1 NEDRHGAAGRLVML
15 MRRRDV
21 IIFIALFLVAAA
33 VPPVSAAGEETRPFD
48 DVPAATWPYAVI
60 DHFSAKGWVKGYDGG
75 LYAEG
80 RILSRYELALMTG
93 EILDRA
99 ARLGGWG
106 LKPREVAWRQ
116 LSAKEYAPELELLG
130 YRLEEGGSASPGSLT
145 QGFVLS
151 ARTGPEDG
159 VPTWAA
165 RLRAPNASGGGW
177 RVGEGPL
184 EKGSPSLSAREAPD
198 KGPFT
203 LSAGD
208 VMDIKAL
215 LVGGRLNSDMADWRG
230 PSLAV
235 ASAKPSLTVDRS
247 ILERDADPRDR
258 GHALAR
264 A

>member
-21 IIFIALFLVAAA
+21 IIFIALFLAAAA

-106 LKPREVAWRQ
+106 LKPREVAWLQ
-116 LSAKEYAPELELLG
+116 LLAKEYAPELELLG
-130 YRLEEGGSASPGSLT
+130 YHLEEGDGGSPGPLT

-151 ARTGPEDG
+151 DRSGPEDG
-159 VPTWAA
+159 VPSWAP
-165 RLRAPNASGGGW
+165 RLKAASAPGGGW
-177 RVGEGPL
+177 LLGESPS
-184 EKGSPSLSAREAPD
+184 ENRSPSL
-198 KGPFT
+198 
-203 LSAGD
+203 
-208 VMDIKAL
+208 
-215 LVGGRLNSDMADWRG
+215 
-230 PSLAV
+230 
-235 ASAKPSLTVDRS
+235 
-247 ILERDADPRDR
+247 
-258 GHALAR
+258 
-264 A
+264 